1 MIRITLIILS
11 FIGLLL
17 SVGAWGVSYYGIMY
31 IGEVHSCL
39 LANGTISAQF
49 KSFASVRARESYLQ
63 SSTATLPTRWVW
75 RIIVPPSL
83 FPMWFPTWESYWLAN
98 NPYRPKVTAVSL
110 PLWISTAVFLI
121 VFVLLYAPIRGE
133 HGRRKRKKLG
143 LCLKCG
149 YDLRASEERC
159 PECGEVFENQN
170 TAKES

>member
-1 MIRITLIILS
+1 MLRRALTILS
-11 FIGLLL
+11 LTGLLL
-17 SVGAWGVSYYGIMY
+17 SVGLWGVSYHGIMY
-31 IGEVHSCL
+31 VGDVHSCL

-75 RIIVPPSL
+75 GIIVPPS
-83 FPMWFPTWESYWLAN
+83 FSPMWFPTWESHWLAN

-110 PLWISTAVFLI
+110 PMWISTAALLI

-133 HGRRKRKKLG
+133 RRRRKRKKLG

-149 YDLRASEERC
+149 YDLRASKDIC
-159 PECGEVFENQN
+159 PECGGEFGSTGVD
-170 TAKES
+170 S